1 MMFITEI
8 YGNGMFLSGREGGA
22 HGQLQPWP
30 DCFLSLTP
38 VTGTLK
44 WNVPSSHCR
53 ASGSASQEGG
63 REGGRLRYTCP
74 LKNYSLVCAVP
85 IVETYKAE
93 RG

>member
-53 ASGSASQEGG
+53 ASGSPHRKEEGKEGG
-63 REGGRLRYTCP
+63 
-74 LKNYSLVCAVP
+74 CATLALSKTTALSVP
-85 IVETYKAE
+85 FL
-93 RG
+93 